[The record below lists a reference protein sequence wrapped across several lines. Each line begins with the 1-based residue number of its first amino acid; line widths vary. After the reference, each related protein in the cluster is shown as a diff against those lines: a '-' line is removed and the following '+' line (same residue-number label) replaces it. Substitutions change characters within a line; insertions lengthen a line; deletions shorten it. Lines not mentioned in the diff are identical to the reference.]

1 MEIKKLE
8 KIACQI
14 RTDIIQMLAASGSG
28 HPGGSLSIADILVL
42 LYFKHLTH
50 DPKNSQWKD
59 RDMVI
64 LSKGHACPALYATLC
79 ASGYF
84 PQEEMFT
91 LRKLGSRLQGHP
103 ASNKGLPGIEISTG
117 SLGQGLSVGVG
128 MALGFRMDK
137 RTNRVYVIMGD
148 GEQDE
153 GAVWEAAMAAG
164 HYKLDNLTAVID
176 HNKLQIDGN
185 VEDVM
190 GVADI
195 GEKYRAF
202 RWNTI
207 EINGHDYTEIDKAF
221 HKVKTEGKGKPTVI
235 IAHTI
240 KGKGVSFMENVAA
253 WHGKAPKKEEA
264 EKALEDL
271 KKGIREV

>member
-1 MEIKKLE
+1 
-8 KIACQI
+8 
-14 RTDIIQMLAASGSG
+14 
-28 HPGGSLSIADILVL
+28 
-42 LYFKHLTH
+42 
-50 DPKNSQWKD
+50 
-59 RDMVI
+59 
-64 LSKGHACPALYATLC
+64 
-79 ASGYF
+79 
-84 PQEEMFT
+84 MFT

-103 ASNKGLPGIEISTG
+103 ARDKGLPGIEISTG

-137 RTNRVYVIMGD
+137 RTNCVYVIMGD

-153 GAVWEAAMAAG
+153 GSVWEAAMAAG

-195 GEKYRAF
+195 GKKYRAF

-221 HKVKTEGKGKPTVI
+221 HKAKAEGKGKPTVL

-253 WHGKAPKKEEA
+253 WHGKAPKKDEA
-264 EKALEDL
+264 EIALKEL
-271 KKGIREV
+271 KNVSD